1 MIVGGLDQLRDG
13 VVRSRAQVGRKE
25 DHQAMSIA
33 EGVPRPQPLPD
44 GSPWNVPFGFSTCE
58 LSQTM
63 DGPILGG
70 DGQPVEY
77 GPRIHSWSI
86 QRVYGDGAVRVVVRP
101 GNRGTYSAPG
111 HYMSFGN
118 MAGEPG
124 QHFGNAHAALAAAA
138 TALQELPHCR
148 RALAADAAAG

>member
-1 MIVGGLDQLRDG
+1 MIVDRLDRLRDG
-13 VVRSRAQVGRKE
+13 VVRSRAHVGRKE
-25 DHQAMSIA
+25 DYQAMSIS
-33 EGVPRPQPLPD
+33 EGAPRLQPLPD

-70 DGQPVEY
+70 DGQPIEY
-77 GPRIHSWSI
+77 GPRIHSWGI
-86 QRVYGDGAVRVVVRP
+86 QHVYDDGAVRIVVRP
-101 GNRGTYSAPG
+101 GDRETYSASG
-111 HYMSFGN
+111 YYMSFDN

-124 QHFGNAHAALAAAA
+124 QHFGNVHAALAAAA
-138 TALQELPHCR
+138 TALQELPHYR